1 MNRYSTAAGAK
12 EEAERKEIRHHI
24 GRMSVVALKSRAAEI
39 GLPRDEIEKAAAGV
53 AEEEG
58 EGARQALVSLITE
71 KMRVPMA
78 KLRETAV
85 GLGVDAKSM
94 DAVVEVDEMEAR
106 RLMLGMIAAKE
117 RQLATAARQ
126 EQEQEEQ
133 KDEEGEAPRQE
144 EGSPDRVRGSRVR
157 LNALSSA
164 LRFRHN
170 LTGECLGLSGVVQE
184 CGQCGADFRPR
195 QRAEEEAG
203 DQGAASQ
210 GQTHGHQPI
219 PRDVRRQKTLRGQLL
234 ATPN

>member
-39 GLPRDEIEKAAAGV
+39 GLPRDEIERAAAGV

-117 RQLATAARQ
+117 RQLAAAARQ

-157 LNALSSA
+157 LNALLSA

-170 LTGECLGLSGVVQE
+170 LMSEVFAGVVQE

-203 DQGAASQ
+203 DQGAAGQ